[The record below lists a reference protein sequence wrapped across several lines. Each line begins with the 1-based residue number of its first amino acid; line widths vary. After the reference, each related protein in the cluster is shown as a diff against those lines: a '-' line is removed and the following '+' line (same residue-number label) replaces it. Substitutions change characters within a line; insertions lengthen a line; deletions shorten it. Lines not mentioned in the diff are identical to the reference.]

1 MLNQVLKNNKN
12 YIYIFIIS
20 ILLILNFIYYFSNEN
35 NTQTIQNSDIKD
47 IKNQINNNS
56 LEKIIKNHK
65 IEILENK
72 NEIIPQKKIKNLIV
86 LFSALCENGKY
97 SLKFISNKEIDSQKS
112 TTLYIPITGNIV
124 DKDSDSNIFSLSLD
138 ENYIYNLNN
147 ISLEIT
153 NIETKEINSCDGN
166 FLNTVLP
173 EFSYHMQIDIK
184 ENFAHC
190 YIKSQSEPKNSINID
205 NKLMNDLGFD
215 KNMIIQDKTFTD
227 EKGLENPKD
236 IIENDNNEA
245 KEK

>member
-153 NIETKEINSCDGN
+153 NIETKEINSCD
-166 FLNTVLP
+166 V
-173 EFSYHMQIDIK
+173 
-184 ENFAHC
+184 
-190 YIKSQSEPKNSINID
+190 
-205 NKLMNDLGFD
+205 
-215 KNMIIQDKTFTD
+215 
-227 EKGLENPKD
+227 
-236 IIENDNNEA
+236 
-245 KEK
+245 